1 MPAFSV
7 TESSAT
13 LRLNRAELEGNWNR
27 AMAELDEAARRRYLA
42 SLQQERDPA
51 RQLLFLFCLHCGAI
65 QAEVYYRETVYFFM
79 GIPVGGPDHERRH
92 AHLAPI
98 QFSQGELRFVMWVH
112 RDSVEIANA
121 VFRREILPLV
131 RQLLLCDTRMPGRN
145 WIDYLQI
152 LESFLSRRALRMV
165 RRGWPITFSHF
176 RFQNLN
182 HYFGLLGE
190 AGANEMIQHIGDSI
204 RQRLKSRDLPI
215 ILSPHSYLVLS
226 VGATEEQ
233 IYPRFQTLYFEI
245 KSLILDYELLVRTI
259 RTDDFSVFELFRELK
274 I

>member
-7 TESSAT
+7 TESSAA
-13 LRLNRAELEGNWNR
+13 LRLHRSRLEGNWNR
-27 AMAELDEAARRRYLA
+27 AMAELDEASRQRYLT
-42 SLQQERDPA
+42 SLKQERDPA
-51 RQLLFLFCLHCGAI
+51 RHLLFLFFLHCGAI

-79 GIPVGGPDHERRH
+79 GIPVAEDRYP
-92 AHLAPI
+92 HLAPI
-98 QFSQGELRFVMWVH
+98 RFQQGELRCVVWVH
-112 RDSVEIANA
+112 RESADVATA
-121 VFRREILPLV
+121 VFRREILPLI

-190 AGANEMIQHIGDSI
+190 AGANEMIQHIGDNI
-204 RQRLKSRDLPI
+204 RQRLKRRDLPI

-233 IYPRFQTLYFEI
+233 IYPRFQTLYFET

-259 RTDDFSVFELFRELK
+259 RTEDFSVFELFRELK